1 MACLLRQILSLRC
14 KNNSAYI
21 GSIKLNPMKQPI
33 ATIIL
38 IALSLSAFAQKKPA
52 PDTRLA
58 GIDAK
63 LEALLAE
70 WKVAGFAVAVV
81 EKDKIV
87 YAKGFGYRDYEKK
100 LPVTPNTLFAIGS
113 CTKAFTSALLGQLR
127 QEKKL
132 AFTDKPNQY
141 VPNLKFFSD
150 DLDEDLTISD
160 LMCHRT
166 GLPRHDYAWYFF
178 NTSSRDSLIQKIQYQ
193 EPSAGVRQRYQY
205 NNFMFMLQGV
215 IAEKITGKTW
225 EENIREKFFK
235 PLGMNT
241 SNLSMTEMEK
251 SAEPSI
257 GYDVKNDK
265 EISKLDYFHILG
277 MAPAGSINSSV
288 NEMANWMKVWIYGGK
303 YSGKEII
310 PAAYISEAM
319 SAQMVASPGLPSK
332 EHPDVQ
338 FNNYGYGWGLN
349 SYKGHYRVSHGG
361 NIDGFSASTT
371 IYPTDSLGI
380 VVLVN
385 QNGSA
390 VPSIVRNM
398 LADRM
403 LKLSQTEW
411 SKELKADVEKNRK
424 LQAEATAKA
433 SANEKKGTKPSRL
446 LEQFEG
452 QYTHLGYGTFKMYVK
467 HDSLFGTSGLH
478 KFWLRH
484 VHYDVFQPFI
494 LDRLNKIDT
503 ADKSEVRFNFR
514 TGADGDL
521 ESVLVSGLE
530 PNVKPLEFV
539 SKPTAKSIKPEDL
552 KKYVGDYELA
562 GVTAKVYLNKAATG
576 LNLFVPGQPEYDLE
590 YLGGHKFAIKNLSG
604 YKIEFNEAAGS
615 IAGVTFIQPNGTFK
629 AKRK

>member
-1 MACLLRQILSLRC
+1 M
-14 KNNSAYI
+14 K
-21 GSIKLNPMKQPI
+21 KLV
-33 ATIIL
+33 ATIL
-38 IALSLSAFAQKKPA
+38 LAVFCLAVQAQKKPM
-52 PDTRLA
+52 PDARLA

-81 EKDKIV
+81 EKDKVV

-100 LPVTPNTLFAIGS
+100 LPATANTLFAIGS
-113 CTKAFTSALLGQLR
+113 CSKAFTSALLGVLR
-127 QEKKL
+127 ADKKL
-132 AFTDKPNQY
+132 EFSDSPTKY
-141 VPNLKFFSD
+141 ISNLKFFSD

-178 NTSSRDSLIQKIQYQ
+178 NTDSRDSLIQKIQYQ

-235 PLGMNT
+235 PLGMNS
-241 SNLSMTEMEK
+241 SNLSMAEMEK
-251 SAEPSI
+251 SSEPSL
-257 GYDVKNDK
+257 GYDVMNDK
-265 EISKLDYFHILG
+265 EIKKLDYFHIRG

-288 NEMANWMKVWIYGGK
+288 NEMANWMRVWIYGGK
-303 YSGKEII
+303 FNGKEII
-310 PAAYISEAM
+310 PTNYVTEAM
-319 SAQMVASPGLPSK
+319 SAQMVSSAGLPSK

-371 IYPTDSLGI
+371 IYPSDSLGI

-385 QNGSA
+385 QNSSA
-390 VPSIVRNM
+390 LPSIVRNIM
-398 LADRM
+398 ADRM
-403 LKLSQTEW
+403 LKLSQTDW
-411 SKELKADVEKNRK
+411 SKELKADVEKNK
-424 LQAEATAKA
+424 KQQAEASAKA
-433 SANEKKGTKPSRL
+433 TANEKKGTRPSRL

-452 QYTHLGYGTFKMYVK
+452 QYTHLGYGTFRMYVK

-494 LDRLNKIDT
+494 FDRLNKIDT

-514 TGADGDL
+514 SGLDGEL

-539 SKPTAKSIKPEDL
+539 SKPTTKSIKPDEL

-562 GVTAKVYLNKAATG
+562 SVTSKIYLNKAGTG

-590 YLGGHKFAIKNLSG
+590 YLGGNKFSIKGLSG
-604 YKIEFNEAAGS
+604 YKVEFEEAGGKVS
-615 IAGVTFIQPNGTFK
+615 GIAFIQPNGTFK